1 MINDFFLQGDETM
14 KKQWAILLVVLPMTF
29 MITLDSSIV
38 NVALPT
44 MARELGTTMAGIE
57 WVVTSYLITICAFI
71 LLFGRF
77 GDIIG
82 KSRVF
87 RIGIAV
93 FTIGFLQCKTTRHS
107 LFPLGGF
114 DRAHYL
120 VGPEFAEIIDG
131 YARVNGVVDDDRN
144 AYSVAPARTETAD

>member
-1 MINDFFLQGDETM
+1 MIFLQGDETM

-71 LLFGRF
+71 LLFGRA

-87 RIGIAV
+87 RIGITI
-93 FTIGFLQCKTTRHS
+93 FTIGSLLCGFSYSLTTLIFSRVIQAI
-107 LFPLGGF
+107 GAAAAMATNQG
-114 DRAHYL
+114 
-120 VGPEFAEIIDG
+120 II
-131 YARVNGVVDDDRN
+131 
-144 AYSVAPARTETAD
+144 TETFPASEDSVKFRMKK